1 MSALKYKNR
10 SFLVN
15 HHLIPSSEP
24 IKESDI
30 EENDKE
36 QSDDE
41 SQLEIYQD
49 DVWVLPAFIKAGKH
63 SYFVKSG
70 ASY

>member
-15 HHLIPSSEP
+15 HQLVPSSEP
-24 IKESDI
+24 IKESNT

-36 QSDDE
+36 LSDDE
-41 SQLEIYQD
+41 SQLEINQD

-70 ASY
+70 TAT